1 MYDVLPTLTI
11 GWSERERL
19 QTDTVMWAILKSRL
33 SRSQMDSLEELK
45 SEESQKSDFPKI
57 LDLISGPSNGTGT
70 QSTPSAMRNFT
81 WERFRNSPDICR
93 KRVTAYINAHLRE
106 VDATVGL
113 LRYATPELHRL
124 ERELGLLNIKCR
136 TFYEHFAYNRCLRQ
150 HANYILDSF
159 DLSAEKN
166 IEEIVLSA
174 PPLLRDSLRLYQTR
188 WRKAVFSTKWHNDL
202 VAAKEELDAVQK
214 RLERCKQEYERKKM
228 HLEMYKK
235 IQDAK
240 EEFVDLSEEDK
251 LKKVESLLGMKAPP
265 CRSKES
271 TPASRSESIIV
282 TFTTTVD
289 KFVICAIKNP
299 N

>member
-81 WERFRNSPDICR
+81 WERFRNSP
-93 KRVTAYINAHLRE
+93 
-106 VDATVGL
+106 ATVGL
-113 LRYATPELHRL
+113 LRNAKPELYRL

-150 HANYILDSF
+150 QW
-159 DLSAEKN
+159 
-166 IEEIVLSA
+166 VL
-174 PPLLRDSLRLYQTR
+174 Q
-188 WRKAVFSTKWHNDL
+188 
-202 VAAKEELDAVQK
+202 
-214 RLERCKQEYERKKM
+214 
-228 HLEMYKK
+228 
-235 IQDAK
+235 
-240 EEFVDLSEEDK
+240 
-251 LKKVESLLGMKAPP
+251 
-265 CRSKES
+265 
-271 TPASRSESIIV
+271 
-282 TFTTTVD
+282 
-289 KFVICAIKNP
+289 
-299 N
+299 